1 MRQFFL
7 GGIVNVMIE
16 LELKIKASDLY
27 DYLLYHTYNSAAGI
41 MGSAFGALII
51 VIALYKQRWIYLA
64 AGIIVLVYLPWNLFI
79 KSRQQAM
86 NPTFKKPLH
95 YLLDESGLTI
105 SQDEVSQQ
113 MPWEEMYK
121 AVSTSKSI
129 ILYTSKY
136 NATIFPKRDLEDR
149 RSQLI
154 EIISTHMP
162 PSKVKIRS

>member
-1 MRQFFL
+1 M
-7 GGIVNVMIE
+7 ME

-41 MGSAFGALII
+41 MGSAFGAVII
-51 VIALYKQRWIYLA
+51 IIALYKQSWIYLVG
-64 AGIIVLVYLPWNLFI
+64 GIIVLVYLPWNLFV
-79 KSRQQAM
+79 KSRQQAL

-105 SQDEVSQQ
+105 SQEEASQHL
-113 MPWEEMYK
+113 PWEEMYK

-129 ILYTSKY
+129 ILYTSKF
-136 NATIFPKRDLEDR
+136 NATIFPKRNLEDKR
-149 RSQLI
+149 NQLI